1 MSPSRSPALVWG
13 GAGWRARSSSR
24 KSSARRRSAAIDIAQ
39 LRALGV
45 AAEIV
50 VGSYV
55 TSLEMAGCSITITLL
70 DAAIAELWNAPVHTA
85 ALRW

>member
-1 MSPSRSPALVWG
+1 MAGTLVVEKVV
-13 GAGWRARSSSR
+13 GA
-24 KSSARRRSAAIDIAQ
+24 AAERGDDFAQ
-39 LRALGV
+39 LRALGI